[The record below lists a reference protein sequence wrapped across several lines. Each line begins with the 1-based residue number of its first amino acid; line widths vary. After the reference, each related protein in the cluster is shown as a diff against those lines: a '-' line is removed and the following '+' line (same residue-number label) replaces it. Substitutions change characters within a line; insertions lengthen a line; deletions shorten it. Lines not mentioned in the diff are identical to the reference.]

1 MECKMNNDELIKLN
15 DLNWCIDILKRID
28 NILRKTNVSVA
39 DLNQVHWLVKQGLK
53 VQKED
58 E

>member
-1 MECKMNNDELIKLN
+1 MHNNELIKQTN
-15 DLNWCIDILKRID
+15 LNWCIDILKRID
-28 NILRKTNVSVA
+28 EILKKPNVSVS
-39 DLNQVHWLVKQGLK
+39 DLSQVHWLVKQGLK

>member
-1 MECKMNNDELIKLN
+1 MHTTELLKQT

-28 NILRKTNVSVA
+28 EILKKPNLSDS
-39 DLNQVHWLVKQGLK
+39 DLSQVHWLVKQGLK

>member
-1 MECKMNNDELIKLN
+1 MNNNELLTQN

-28 NILRKTNVSVA
+28 DILKKTNVSVA
-39 DLNQVHWLVKQGLK
+39 DLSQVHWLVKQGLK

>member
-1 MECKMNNDELIKLN
+1 MIDSQLKTTS

-28 NILRKTNVSVA
+28 DILKKPNVSDA
-39 DLNQVHWLVKQGLK
+39 DLSQIHWLIKQALK
-53 VQKED
+53 VEKED